1 VSVSGNTVTPFEDF
15 TALSN
20 QLAMITPSSTAMSA
34 YTPTNSPQACP
45 TMGASWAAVATPL
58 PPTPNKALC
67 TCAAGTYQCALNP
80 STQSTAYGDLFNY
93 ICSNDAAACAGIAS
107 NATTGTYGAYSVC
120 DPAEQLSY
128 VMNAYYLGQASDA
141 RASACNFNNHA
152 TTRAGASASGTCSSI
167 LSLAGTAGTGSVAAP
182 TGNSGAQA
190 GSSGSSRGGAAATS
204 TQRAAAGSVHSASLN
219 FGALQIA
226 AYVVGAVLT
235 GAGMILL

>member
-1 VSVSGNTVTPFEDF
+1 
-15 TALSN
+15 
-20 QLAMITPSSTAMSA
+20 MITPSSTAMSA
-34 YTPTNSPQACP
+34 YNPTNSPQACP
-45 TMGASWAAVATPL
+45 TLGASWAAVATPL

-67 TCAAGTYQCALNP
+67 TCAASTYQCALNP
-80 STQSTAYGDLFNY
+80 STQAMAYGDLFDY

-152 TTRAGASASGTCSSI
+152 TTRAASSATGTCSSI
-167 LSLAGTAGTGSVAAP
+167 LALAGTAGTGSVAAP
-182 TGNSGAQA
+182 TGSSGAQA
-190 GSSGSSRGGAAATS
+190 GSSGSSGSSSATA
-204 TQRAAAGSVHSASLN
+204 THKAAAGSVQFASFS
-219 FGALQIA
+219 FGAVQIG